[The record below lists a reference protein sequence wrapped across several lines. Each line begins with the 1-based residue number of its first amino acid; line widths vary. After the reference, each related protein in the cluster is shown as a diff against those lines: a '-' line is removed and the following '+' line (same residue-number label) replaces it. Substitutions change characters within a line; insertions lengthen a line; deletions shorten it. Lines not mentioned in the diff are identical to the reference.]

1 MTSYYDIIG
10 NELID
15 NKNQNY
21 ELKDMTNNKYFGLY
35 FSAKW
40 CGPCRKFTPKLIEFY
55 NKVENFEVIF
65 ISLDTDENEF
75 NDYFSKMPWKSL
87 PFDNEKSEKLSEF
100 FNVQGIPSLVLVD
113 NEGNLL
119 TSKGKELIQ
128 NNDDMLQLI
137 VNKKY
142 NYLLI
147 EKTAELIKGQGDG
160 RISEDDVIKLIEILD
175 NKKITTNDYKTVFYI
190 LHNYRFTDPAIN
202 ILLSY
207 LE

>member
-1 MTSYYDIIG
+1 MLRDSFYFWTTI
-10 NELID
+10 
-15 NKNQNY
+15 
-21 ELKDMTNNKYFGLY
+21 YFGLY

-55 NKVENFEVIF
+55 DKVENFEVIF
-65 ISLDTDENEF
+65 ISLDSDETEF

-100 FNVQGIPSLVLVD
+100 FSVQGIPSLVLVD
-113 NEGNLL
+113 YEGNLL

-128 NNDDMLQLI
+128 NNSDMVELI

>member
-10 NELID
+10 DELID
-15 NKNQNY
+15 NKNKKY
-21 ELKDMTNNKYFGLY
+21 ELKGMTTNIYFGLY

-55 NKVENFEVIF
+55 DKVENFEVIF
-65 ISLDTDENEF
+65 ISLDSDETEF

-100 FNVQGIPSLVLVD
+100 FSVQGIPSLVLVD
-113 NEGNLL
+113 YEGNLL

-128 NNDDMLQLI
+128 NNSDMVELI

>member
-65 ISLDTDENEF
+65 ISLDSDETEF

-87 PFDNEKSEKLSEF
+87 PFDNDKSEKLSEF
-100 FNVQGIPSLVLVD
+100 FSVQGIPSLVLVD
-113 NEGNLL
+113 YEGNLL
-119 TSKGKELIQ
+119 TSQGKEIIEN
-128 NNDDMLQLI
+128 NNDMLEII
-137 VNKKY
+137 VNNKY
-142 NYLLI
+142 NYLLLD
-147 EKTAELIKGQGDG
+147 KTDKIIKGQGI
-160 RISEDDVIKLIEILD
+160 ISENDVNILIKILD
-175 NKKITTNDYKTVFYI
+175 NKKITRNDYKTVFYI
-190 LHNYRFTDPAIN
+190 LHNYKFTDPAIN

>member
-15 NKNQNY
+15 NKNKNY
-21 ELKDMTNNKYFGLY
+21 DLKELTKKKYFGLY

-55 NKVENFEVIF
+55 DKVENFEVIF
-65 ISLDTDENEF
+65 ISLDSDETEF

-113 NEGNLL
+113 YDGNLL

-128 NNDDMLQLI
+128 NNSDMLELI

-142 NYLLI
+142 NYLLV

-160 RISEDDVIKLIEILD
+160 RISEDDVIKLIKILD
-175 NKKITTNDYKTVFYI
+175 SKKITINDYKTIFYI

>member
-65 ISLDTDENEF
+65 ISLDSDETEF

-87 PFDNEKSEKLSEF
+87 PFDNDKSEKLSEF
-100 FNVQGIPSLVLVD
+100 FSVQGIPSLVLVD
-113 NEGNLL
+113 YEGNLL
-119 TSKGKELIQ
+119 TSQGKEIIEN
-128 NNDDMLQLI
+128 NNDMLEII
-137 VNKKY
+137 VNNKY
-142 NYLLI
+142 NYLLLD
-147 EKTAELIKGQGDG
+147 KTDKLIKGQG
-160 RISEDDVIKLIEILD
+160 RILENDVNILIKILD
-175 NKKITTNDYKTVFYI
+175 NKKITRNDYKTVFYI
-190 LHNYRFTDPAIN
+190 LHNYKFTDPAIN

>member
-15 NKNQNY
+15 NKNKKY
-21 ELKDMTNNKYFGLY
+21 ELKGTTKNKHFGLY

-55 NKVENFEVIF
+55 DKVENFEVIF
-65 ISLDTDENEF
+65 ISLDSDETEF

-100 FNVQGIPSLVLVD
+100 FSVQGIPSLVLVD
-113 NEGNLL
+113 YEGNLL

-128 NNDDMLQLI
+128 NNSDMLELI

-160 RISEDDVIKLIEILD
+160 RISEDDVVKLIKILD

>member
-65 ISLDTDENEF
+65 ISLDSDETEF

-87 PFDNEKSEKLSEF
+87 PFDNDKSEKLSEF
-100 FNVQGIPSLVLVD
+100 FSVQGIPSLVLVD
-113 NEGNLL
+113 YEGNLL
-119 TSKGKELIQ
+119 TSQGKEIIEN
-128 NNDDMLQLI
+128 NNDMLEII
-137 VNKKY
+137 VNNKY
-142 NYLLI
+142 NYLLLD
-147 EKTAELIKGQGDG
+147 KTDKLIKGQG
-160 RISEDDVIKLIEILD
+160 RILENDVYILIKILD
-175 NKKITTNDYKTVFYI
+175 NKKITRNDYKTVFYI
-190 LHNYRFTDPAIN
+190 LHNYKFTDPAIN

>member
-15 NKNQNY
+15 NKNKNY

-65 ISLDTDENEF
+65 ISLDSDETEF

-87 PFDNEKSEKLSEF
+87 PFDNDKSEKLSEF
-100 FNVQGIPSLVLVD
+100 FSVQGIPSLVLVD
-113 NEGNLL
+113 YEGNLL
-119 TSKGKELIQ
+119 TSQGKEIIEN
-128 NNDDMLQLI
+128 NNDMLEII
-137 VNKKY
+137 VNNKY
-142 NYLLI
+142 NYLLLD
-147 EKTAELIKGQGDG
+147 KTDKLIKGQG
-160 RISEDDVIKLIEILD
+160 RILENDVNILIKILD
-175 NKKITTNDYKTVFYI
+175 NKKITRNDYKTVFYI
-190 LHNYRFTDPAIN
+190 LHNYKFTDPAIN

>member
-21 ELKDMTNNKYFGLY
+21 ELKDMTKNKHFGLY

>member
-15 NKNQNY
+15 NKNKTY

-65 ISLDTDENEF
+65 ISLDSDETEF

-87 PFDNEKSEKLSEF
+87 PFDNDKSEKLSEF
-100 FNVQGIPSLVLVD
+100 FSVQGIPSLVLVD
-113 NEGNLL
+113 YEGNLL
-119 TSKGKELIQ
+119 TSQGKEIIEN
-128 NNDDMLQLI
+128 NNDMLEII
-137 VNKKY
+137 VNNKY
-142 NYLLI
+142 NYLLLD
-147 EKTAELIKGQGDG
+147 KTDKLIKGQG
-160 RISEDDVIKLIEILD
+160 RILENDVNILIKILD
-175 NKKITTNDYKTVFYI
+175 NKKITRNDYKTVFYI
-190 LHNYRFTDPAIN
+190 LHNYKFTDPAIN

>member
-15 NKNQNY
+15 NKNKNY
-21 ELKDMTNNKYFGLY
+21 DLKETTKNKYFGLY

-55 NKVENFEVIF
+55 DKVENFEVIF
-65 ISLDTDENEF
+65 ISLDSDEKEF

-100 FNVQGIPSLVLVD
+100 FSVQGIPSLVLVD
-113 NEGNLL
+113 YEGNLL

-128 NNDDMLQLI
+128 NNSDMLELI

-142 NYLLI
+142 NYLLV